1 MLVAGSF
8 AQQKTRRRRGRAPLA
23 PLLLTPHF
31 GRSRPIDRLPLR
43 RVKILGASRVLCY
56 ICSLSERLSMTAS
69 AEAIPQCHA
78 AVRGHEKVG
87 SSEILVTPK
96 PSSPR
101 AERGVAKD
109 APGSANEAASW
120 TILRDAMPRI
130 APSGRGWSHMD
141 PCLAVVF
148 FAASACKA
156 LISPV
161 SRSGIAIFCNFL
173 QLSEASKTGE
183 MQLSASF
190 CSKLQASASPFRARA
205 VVQAPAFAARLTS
218 RPEMAPQ
225 ALEKAQNAPG
235 NGARRRPALCSRRV
249 A

>member
-1 MLVAGSF
+1 MRQAASNAAPRAAGQ
-8 AQQKTRRRRGRAPLA
+8 ALEERA
-23 PLLLTPHF
+23 
-31 GRSRPIDRLPLR
+31 SRPTDRLPLR

-69 AEAIPQCHA
+69 AEAVPQCHA

-190 CSKLQASASPFRARA
+190 CSKLQSQRMAQPCSTTAH
-205 VVQAPAFAARLTS
+205 S
-218 RPEMAPQ
+218 RKNP
-225 ALEKAQNAPG
+225 
-235 NGARRRPALCSRRV
+235 RRRTRPRAGS
-249 A
+249 